1 MHWRAVDVMNAFRQL
16 AALAEMN
23 LRNLP
28 RRFWPSLV
36 IVVGM
41 ASVIGVLLSML
52 SLSTGLNRSF
62 VDAGRPD
69 RAIILS
75 NGAEAELGSNLSR
88 DTARSIADSPGI
100 KKDLDGKPIASAEIL
115 NIVPATKNG
124 DDTESLIFMRGIGPK
139 GLALRPEI
147 KLIAGRMFVAGKR
160 EMIVGLAARTQFSGL
175 DLGGH
180 VRLPDGDWA
189 IVGVFETGGDIIEGE
204 LVTDT
209 DTVLPTLRR
218 NSYASVIAR
227 LESPDSF
234 DRLKQVLTT
243 NPALSISVERHSDYY
258 AHVAKP
264 LTDFLAL
271 ISYLIGGIMAVGAL
285 FGALNTMYSAVSARS
300 VEIATLR
307 AIGFG
312 SGPVA
317 LSILGETLFLAL
329 LGAVLG
335 SALAWGAFDGNLH
348 SLGTN
353 MFHLAVTP
361 DLLLVAFGWTCLI
374 ALLGGVFPAVRAAR
388 LPVATALRAK

>member
-1 MHWRAVDVMNAFRQL
+1 MSWMHWRAVDVMNAFRQL

-75 NGAEAELGSNLSR
+75 NGAEAELGSNLSP

-147 KLIAGRMFVAGKR
+147 KLIAGRMFVAG
-160 EMIVGLAARTQFSGL
+160 
-175 DLGGH
+175 
-180 VRLPDGDWA
+180 
-189 IVGVFETGGDIIEGE
+189 
-204 LVTDT
+204 
-209 DTVLPTLRR
+209 
-218 NSYASVIAR
+218 
-227 LESPDSF
+227 
-234 DRLKQVLTT
+234 
-243 NPALSISVERHSDYY
+243 
-258 AHVAKP
+258 
-264 LTDFLAL
+264 
-271 ISYLIGGIMAVGAL
+271 
-285 FGALNTMYSAVSARS
+285 
-300 VEIATLR
+300 
-307 AIGFG
+307 
-312 SGPVA
+312 
-317 LSILGETLFLAL
+317 
-329 LGAVLG
+329 
-335 SALAWGAFDGNLH
+335 
-348 SLGTN
+348 
-353 MFHLAVTP
+353 
-361 DLLLVAFGWTCLI
+361 
-374 ALLGGVFPAVRAAR
+374 
-388 LPVATALRAK
+388 